1 MTLCRSRQLTIPNKL
16 DCSGSGLVV
25 ELGVITLQAGVEMQ
39 GKGHQ
44 LAEVRFGGATHHDLT
59 LLPRESRTVVPGEPI
74 ERAFDRRTVVSI
86 TNTDPTNTDKIGD
99 FLRLIQPPL
108 LVDRIWTGIAPRF
121 RSRYVK
127 LLPIPPSLEARPA
140 PRVAATGA

>member
-1 MTLCRSRQLTIPNKL
+1 MTLCRSRQLTIPSKL

-59 LLPRESRTVVPGEPI
+59 LLPRESRTVV
-74 ERAFDRRTVVSI
+74 SI

-121 RSRYVK
+121 RSRM
-127 LLPIPPSLEARPA
+127 
-140 PRVAATGA
+140 